1 MKTQHIVLS
10 LLFVVFASFSVN
22 AQKKTDP
29 LVKKETFKVWGECG
43 MCKKTI
49 EKAAKDSGATAA
61 SWDVDSK
68 KLTVSYSTAKS
79 SNEKIQQAIA
89 AAGYDTR
96 DLTADDAA
104 YDKLHECCKY
114 DRKAAAAKAAEKEA
128 QKESNHHH

>member
-1 MKTQHIVLS
+1 MKTPSVLLS
-10 LLFVVFASFSVN
+10 FLFIILASFTAS
-22 AQKKTDP
+22 AQKSVT
-29 LVKKETFKVWGECG
+29 KKETFKVYGECG

-61 SWDVDSK
+61 NWNEETK
-68 KLTVSYSTAKS
+68 QLTVTYKTGKT

-96 DLTADDAA
+96 DLTADNAA

-114 DRKAAAAKAAEKEA
+114 ERKEA
-128 QKESNHHH
+128 GPATDKEEKKTSAHH

>member
-10 LLFVVFASFSVN
+10 FLFIVFSAFTVS
-22 AQKKTDP
+22 AQKKDP
-29 LVKKETFKVWGECG
+29 TQKKETLKVWGECG

-49 EKAAKDSGATAA
+49 EKAAKDSGATTAN
-61 SWDVDSK
+61 WDTESK
-68 KLTVSYSTAKS
+68 KLTITYSTAKT

-96 DLTADDAA
+96 DLTADNEA

-114 DRKAAAAKAAEKEA
+114 DRKGAAASAEKKDPA
-128 QKESNHHH
+128 QHH